1 MQSPELRETVKVL
14 LVELPEDIR
23 SRMIVIN
30 ADSPPENRRWLKKSG
45 IPDDKIQL
53 YSDEKMEFMRAYTA
67 LGENRWSMTMLVI
80 ADGRVQKL
88 ARDVDQYGATRTV
101 QNAVKSLGEARL

>member
-1 MQSPELRETVKVL
+1 
-14 LVELPEDIR
+14 
-23 SRMIVIN
+23 
-30 ADSPPENRRWLKKSG
+30 
-45 IPDDKIQL
+45 
-53 YSDEKMEFMRAYTA
+53 MEFMRAYTA